1 MSIPIETYVGSRSD
15 FFAGFQN
22 SASPEDIRLIWL
34 ETDEDIFSKN
44 KLIIA
49 LSIMFASLVLFAAIE
64 VSYVFS

>member
-22 SASPEDIRLIWL
+22 SASSENIRLIWL

-49 LSIMFASLVLFAAIE
+49 LSIGKATSAEWQNTNCLLGIA
-64 VSYVFS
+64 